1 MVCGRRRHL
10 DAGHRLLQSVDPVN
24 IEALWRL
31 FSRGLAFV
39 AASAECLG
47 VALDD
52 HGLKLGYFLLSLGI
66 RYIG

>member
-1 MVCGRRRHL
+1 MVFEPT
-10 DAGHRLLQSVDPVN
+10 LQTYLPIILGCSVDPVN

-31 FSRGLAFV
+31 FSCGLAFV

-52 HGLKLGYFLLSLGI
+52 HGLKLGNFLLSLGI